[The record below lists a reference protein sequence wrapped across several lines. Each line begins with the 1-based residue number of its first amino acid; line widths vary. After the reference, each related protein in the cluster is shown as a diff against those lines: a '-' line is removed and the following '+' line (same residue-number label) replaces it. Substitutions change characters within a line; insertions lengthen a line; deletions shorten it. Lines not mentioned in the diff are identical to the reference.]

1 MNWRAIRTLIWRD
14 LQVVLQSK
22 SVLLPMI
29 VLPLILVI
37 GMPLFLAFIFR
48 NVTPADSDV
57 NDIVELVEQLPV
69 DLLADFA
76 NVPLMD
82 QVLIYMLTYFFA
94 PLFLILPL
102 MTASVIAADSF
113 AGEKERKTLEALLYT
128 PTSDQ
133 ELYVAK
139 VLTPW
144 VAAMGVIL
152 LSLVGYSIVVNAV
165 AAPMVGRIFFPNFM
179 WIVLAFWVGPAAAG
193 LGLGVMVLVSSRVSA
208 FQEAYQ
214 LGGLVVLPVLLL
226 VFGQVGG
233 IIFFSVPVVL
243 VIGLILWLIDLAV
256 LWFGART
263 FTRSKLLSR
272 L

>member
-1 MNWRAIRTLIWRD
+1 MNWRAIKTLVRRD

-29 VLPLILVI
+29 VVPLILVI
-37 GMPLFLAFIFR
+37 GMPLFLTVIFR
-48 NVTPADSDV
+48 GAAPTDPDISDAV
-57 NDIVELVEQLPV
+57 GMVEQLPV
-69 DLLADFA
+69 DLLAQFA
-76 NVPLMD
+76 NVPLID
-82 QVLIYMLTYFFA
+82 QALLYMLTYFFA

-144 VAAMGVIL
+144 VAALAVML
-152 LSLVGYSIVVNAV
+152 LSLIGYSIMVNAV
-165 AAPMVGRIFFPNFM
+165 ATPMVGHIFFPNLM
-179 WIVLAFWVGPAAAG
+179 WIILAFWVGPAAAG
-193 LGLGVMVLVSSRVSA
+193 LGLGVMVLMSSRVST

-233 IIFFSVPVVL
+233 IIFFSIPFVVF
-243 VIGLILWLIDLAV
+243 VGLILWLVDLAV
-256 LWFGART
+256 LWLGART
-263 FTRSKLLSR
+263 FTRSNLLSR

>member
-1 MNWRAIRTLIWRD
+1 MNWRAIRTLIRRD
-14 LQVVLQSK
+14 LQVVFQSK

-29 VLPLILVI
+29 VVPLILVI
-37 GMPLFLAFIFR
+37 GMPLFFTFILR
-48 NVTPADSDV
+48 SLPPTDPDV
-57 NDIVELVEQLPV
+57 NDIVELANQFPV
-69 DLLADFA
+69 DLLAEFA

-82 QVLIYMLTYFFA
+82 QVLLYMLTYFFA

-113 AGEKERKTLEALLYT
+113 AGEKERKTLEALIYT

-144 VAAMGVIL
+144 VAAMGVML
-152 LSLVGYSIVVNAV
+152 LSLLGYSIIVNAV
-165 AAPMVGRIFFPNFM
+165 AAPAVGYIFFPNLM
-179 WIVLAFWVGPAAAG
+179 WIILAFWVGPAAAG
-193 LGLGVMVLVSSRVSA
+193 LGLGVMVLVSSRVST

-233 IIFFSVPVVL
+233 ILFFSVPVVL
-243 VIGLILWLIDLAV
+243 LIGLILWLVDLAV